1 MVLSMKMERL
11 KIMYRNLDIYEVEKI
26 LVNNY
31 KNNKLELINRIIAY
45 YHLSDYEYNRHDE
58 KCFTCLY
65 CSKYNI
71 VENSILK
78 ICKILNISMSTLIRY
93 RKRYIR
99 LAGCVMREC
108 EVVKN

>member
-58 KCFTCLY
+58 KYFTCLY

-99 LAGCVMREC
+99 LAGCVMRES

>member
-45 YHLSDYEYNRHDE
+45 YHLSDYCDE
-58 KCFTCLY
+58 IRPIAIYQKK
-65 CSKYNI
+65 SKI
-71 VENSILK
+71 GGFCTDTK
-78 ICKILNISMSTLIRY
+78 Y
-93 RKRYIR
+93 RIR
-99 LAGCVMREC
+99 LNRIVT
-108 EVVKN
+108 

>member
-45 YHLSDYEYNRHDE
+45 
-58 KCFTCLY
+58 
-65 CSKYNI
+65 
-71 VENSILK
+71 
-78 ICKILNISMSTLIRY
+78 
-93 RKRYIR
+93 
-99 LAGCVMREC
+99 
-108 EVVKN
+108 